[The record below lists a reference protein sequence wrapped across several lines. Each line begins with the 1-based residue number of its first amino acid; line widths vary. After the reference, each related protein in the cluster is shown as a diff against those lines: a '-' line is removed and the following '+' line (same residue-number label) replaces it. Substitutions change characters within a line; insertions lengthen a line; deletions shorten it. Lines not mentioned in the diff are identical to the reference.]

1 MSELPCINI
10 DGMKKWLIPITGPVK
25 YLPYLTSESI
35 TEIITFNGKR
45 VPANAGTLY
54 SLIYGFFKH

>member
-10 DGMKKWLIPITGPVK
+10 DGMKKWLFAIPCPVK
-25 YLPYLTSESI
+25 SFPYLTSESI
-35 TEIITFNGKR
+35 TEIITLNEKR
-45 VPANAGTLY
+45 VLANAGTLY